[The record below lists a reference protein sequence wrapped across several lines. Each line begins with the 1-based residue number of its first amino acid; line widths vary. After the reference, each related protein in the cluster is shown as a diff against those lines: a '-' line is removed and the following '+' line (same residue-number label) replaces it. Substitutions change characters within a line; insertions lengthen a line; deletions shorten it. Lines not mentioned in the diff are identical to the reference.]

1 MWLWNVG
8 VKQGHKM
15 KKACGQVTADHLV
28 APTQW
33 SSAACTSITGE
44 LVKSLLGNHPR
55 RSDLTGNMA

>member
-1 MWLWNVG
+1 MAVECRG

-44 LVKSLLGNHPR
+44 LVKSPFPGEPPKKV
-55 RSDLTGNMA
+55 RSHRY